1 MDRQAAETLPD
12 FASAGEDRELALLSL
27 QPALLAAVQ
36 DRLTHHGLLDPPPD
50 RFLGPDTTWA
60 LVQFA
65 RVVGA
70 PFRGA
75 LTPAMAHR
83 LLDPDPVLP
92 LQPGDDLP
100 GRLIATMLA
109 HGHWVCRHPDAFT
122 ITYVEHTEPD
132 GTASRARPDAFDDA
146 RFLLRLD
153 RDGRPALVGAW
164 HATTRSG
171 RDALVS
177 PTDVDGPPILQPGQ
191 YKAWVM
197 GRTAIGTEL
206 EQDALIQ
213 SVELPVIRDAD
224 VDGNRHGDP
233 GQRGLFV
240 IDQHGG
246 LDAPR
251 DAVGG
256 TGAGCL
262 VGRSQAD
269 HDAFLA
275 SLRTDPRYRANNA
288 YRFMAAL
295 LTPQDFDPPLHA

>member
-1 MDRQAAETLPD
+1 MDRSADTLSD
-12 FASAGEDRELALLSL
+12 FAAAGEDRELALLSL
-27 QPALLAAVQ
+27 QPDLLAAVQ

-60 LVQFA
+60 LAEFA
-65 RVVGA
+65 RTMAA
-70 PFRGA
+70 PFKGA
-75 LTPAMAHR
+75 LSAAMAGR
-83 LLDPDPVLP
+83 LLDPAPILP
-92 LQPGDDLP
+92 LQPGTDLP
-100 GRLIATMLA
+100 GRIVSTMLA
-109 HGHWVCRHPDAFT
+109 RGDWICRHPDAFT
-122 ITYVEHTEPD
+122 IAYVEHTEPD
-132 GTASRARPDAFDDA
+132 GAASPARHDAFDDA

-153 RDGRPALVGAW
+153 RAGRPVLVGAW

-177 PTDVDGPPILQPGQ
+177 PADDQGPPILQPGQ

-206 EQDALIQ
+206 EQDALVQ
-213 SVELPVIRDAD
+213 AVELPVIRDAD
-224 VDGNRHGDP
+224 TDGNRHGDP
-233 GQRGLFV
+233 AQRGLFV

-262 VGRSQAD
+262 VGRSQAG
-269 HDAFLA
+269 HDAFLQA
-275 SLRTDPRYRANNA
+275 LRTDSRYRANNA
-288 YRFMAAL
+288 YRFMTSL
-295 LTPQDFDPPLHA
+295 LTPQEFDPPLHA